1 MKEKQLPPGSTVKFQ
16 ARLDDSQY
24 GHSWKVNTNKTKS
37 DLYLENSYEKDP
49 IHISHH
55 ASGEWHVA
63 FPDES
68 REGRKKVYR
77 AVNTV
82 REEIVPGWQH
92 ASRVVIL
99 KADAVLQEQ
108 DPGAIQVPFHSEY
121 SGICIDIFLGE
132 AQAMNIQIS
141 NGFLIAEMELSDNRQ
156 AAIFAR
162 PYNSDSSPQEAFSEI
177 AEDARVSLTSKGW
190 DGGPTT
196 IVVICDNDETYGYIQ
211 QVEMRIDKP

>member
-1 MKEKQLPPGSTVKFQ
+1 MKENQLHPGSTVKFQ
-16 ARLDDSQY
+16 ARLNESQY

-37 DLYLENSYEKDP
+37 DLYLENSYENDP

-68 REGRKKVYR
+68 RGGRKKVYR

-92 ASRVVIL
+92 ASRIVIL
-99 KADAVLQEQ
+99 KADAVLQDQ
-108 DPGAIQVPFHSEY
+108 DSGAIQVPFHPEN

-132 AQAMNIQIS
+132 AQASNIQIS
-141 NGFLIAEMELSDNRQ
+141 NSFPIAEMKLADNRQ
-156 AAIFAR
+156 AVIFAR
-162 PYNSDSSPQEAFSEI
+162 PYDSESSPQEAFSEM
-177 AEDARVSLTSKGW
+177 AEDARASLTSKGW
-190 DGGPTT
+190 DGSPTS

-211 QVEMRIDKP
+211 QVEMCISHP